1 MDERPLSVLLVEDNP
16 GDVRLIEEIL
26 IETEGASFDLMCA
39 ERLSKGLDRLASDD
53 VDVVLLDLSLP
64 DSHGLDTFARV
75 YEEAPQIPIVVLS
88 GVDDEALAIQA
99 VREGAQ
105 DYLVKG
111 MADTDILVRSIRY
124 AVERKRAEEELRKA
138 HDELERRVRERT
150 AELAEANQEL
160 QVEIGERKRAEEQ
173 LRRRAALDRVR
184 SAGLMMEAPEEIQS
198 VLGELYRQLKEIGLA
213 FEDCSVQIVDEGTG
227 SFECHFLGPGRIH
240 PTLRV
245 SLSVSVVYEAWR
257 GRQPIYR
264 EDLEEEDRYDESALI
279 REASD
284 SPIRSVVD
292 VPFSRGTIAI
302 NSTRPAAF
310 SEEDIETLEQ
320 FAGVLSEVYARFEDI
335 QRIEES
341 EARYRAIFEQA
352 ADAVVLIDAGTGA
365 LVEFN
370 DTAYRN
376 LGYTREEFGTLSVL
390 DLEDVESDEEVM
402 RHLGQILRAGT
413 DTFETKHRTKE
424 GELRDVQISA
434 RALSVGGRD
443 LIQSIWR
450 DVTEQKR
457 AEEELREQESRLA
470 RAETLKQA
478 LVTLSHHINN
488 AMTAIVGNAQ
498 LCRRGTSSV
507 DQLIQVC
514 LLQTKRISAVLSA
527 LDKMVRQMDIRTVNY
542 IGLQDAMFDIEEEL
556 KRTLEEG

>member
-1 MDERPLSVLLVEDNP
+1 MDERILNVLLVEDNP
-16 GDVRLIEEIL
+16 GDARLIEEIL
-26 IETEGASFDLMCA
+26 IETAGASFDLECT
-39 ERLSKGLDRLASDD
+39 ERLSEGLARLASSD

-64 DSHGLDTFARV
+64 DSQGLDTFARV

-124 AVERKRAEEELRKA
+124 AVERKLAEEELRKA
-138 HDELERRVRERT
+138 RDELELRVRERT
-150 AELAEANQEL
+150 VELAEANQEL
-160 QVEIGERKRAEEQ
+160 QVEIGERKRVEEQ

-184 SAGLMMEAPEEIQS
+184 SAGLMMEVPEDIQN
-198 VLGELYRQLKEIGLA
+198 VLAELYRQLKEIGLA
-213 FEDCSVQIVDEGTG
+213 FGDCSVQIVDEGRE
-227 SFECHFLGPGRIH
+227 SFECHFLGPGRMH

-245 SLSVSVVYEAWR
+245 PLAGSVVYEAWR
-257 GRQPIYR
+257 SRRPIYR
-264 EDLEEEDRYDESALI
+264 RDLEERDRYDELALI
-279 REASD
+279 REISD
-284 SPIRSVVD
+284 SSIRSVVD

-302 NSTRPAAF
+302 NSTRPDTF
-310 SEEDIETLEQ
+310 SEADIETLEQ
-320 FAGVLSEVYARFEDI
+320 FAGVLSEAYTRFEDI

-341 EARYRAIFEQA
+341 EERYRAIFEQA
-352 ADAVVLIDAGTGA
+352 ADAVVLIDAETGV

-376 LGYTREEFGTLSVL
+376 LGYTREEFETLSIS
-390 DLEDVESDEEVM
+390 DLEDVESDGEVT
-402 RHLGQILRAGT
+402 RHPGQILRAGA

-424 GELRDVQISA
+424 GELRDVQVSA

-457 AEEELREQESRLA
+457 AEAELREQESRLA

-556 KRTLEEG
+556 KRTLGEK

>member
-150 AELAEANQEL
+150 AELAEANQEQ